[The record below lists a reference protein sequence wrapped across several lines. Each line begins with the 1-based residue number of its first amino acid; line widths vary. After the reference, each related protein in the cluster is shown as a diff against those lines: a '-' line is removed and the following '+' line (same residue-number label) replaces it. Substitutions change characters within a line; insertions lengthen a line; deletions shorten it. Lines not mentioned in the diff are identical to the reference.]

1 VLKQKTDHQVSGKGN
16 RFVDSPLFYHESV
29 YFSDG
34 CVIITSSIKQEVNMA
49 ELSKEQKREIV
60 CNSKILQILA
70 EIEELER
77 EIEASSAAW
86 DDGTDPFAMA
96 ACDPSDQFM
105 KGERIS
111 QLIRELKME
120 KDKSSEV
127 NV

>member
-1 VLKQKTDHQVSGKGN
+1 
-16 RFVDSPLFYHESV
+16 
-29 YFSDG
+29 
-34 CVIITSSIKQEVNMA
+34 M
-49 ELSKEQKREIV
+49 